1 MVDLEPL
8 VGQYDPGMIFV
19 GPLLSHSKNS
29 RFHYFYIAGNGTK
42 VYETINLGFV
52 DVESNART
60 QRADLVVKL
69 ESRFTE
75 VLTFCQSPR
84 DGAGGPCA
92 LAKCGDSQVSGIR

>member
-8 VGQYDPGMIFV
+8 VGQYDPGMILA

-29 RFHYFYIAGNGTK
+29 RFHYFYIAGNGNK

-52 DVESNART
+52 DVEIKC
-60 QRADLVVKL
+60 ADATRRFNRETG
-69 ESRFTE
+69 ESLHGS
-75 VLTFCQSPR
+75 VDLWQSPR